1 MTFDELTLEEVVRR
15 LQETSKDLKQTF
27 GDVFASLL
35 LFGSYP
41 RGEASKESDVDVL
54 VVLRGLGDLRVR
66 GEIYS
71 ILARHVGRPLT
82 LILADLADLIKEDLE
97 ITPLLLNSL
106 YDGIVIYD
114 ESGVLQRLKT
124 KVDMLVKKANLV
136 RYRTPDGK
144 YGWKRVD
151 GKPIEAVEV

>member
-15 LQETSKDLKQTF
+15 LVETSKDLKQTF
-27 GDVFASLL
+27 EDVFTGLL

-71 ILARHVGRPLT
+71 ILARHVEKPLT

-106 YDGIVIYD
+106 YDGIVICD
-114 ESGVLQRLKT
+114 EGGVLQRLKT
-124 KVDMLVKKANLV
+124 KVDMLVKKSNLV

-151 GKPIEAVEV
+151 DKPIEAVEV